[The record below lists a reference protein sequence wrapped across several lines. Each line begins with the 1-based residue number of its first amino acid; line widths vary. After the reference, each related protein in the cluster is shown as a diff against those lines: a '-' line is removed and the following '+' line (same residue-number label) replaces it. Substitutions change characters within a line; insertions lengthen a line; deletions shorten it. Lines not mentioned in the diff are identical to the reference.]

1 MRESNKSQQTPSRRI
16 INKKLHNLIKE
27 IQDFDSNLNY
37 GGCGAFAYLFAE
49 QLDKYHIPYTFL
61 VWNPSFMNKDGDYS
75 TEKYGPITKHRLK
88 KYFLTCCHIAIKINR
103 TVYNDM
109 SYHVDYTYVPRE
121 LNGYVKRNIAESIG
135 FGRQIWNDSFNISNL
150 WKIRNKLNNKFLSCT
165 EQL

>member
-1 MRESNKSQQTPSRRI
+1 MLNKSQQIPSRRI

-27 IQDFDSNLNY
+27 IQDFDPNLNW
-37 GGCGAFAYLFAE
+37 GGCGAFAYLLAE

-61 VWNPSFMNKDGDYS
+61 IWYPSFINKDGDDS
-75 TEKYGPITKHRLK
+75 TEKIKPVTKHRLK
-88 KYFLTCCHIAIKINR
+88 KYFLTCRHIAIKINR

-109 SYHVDYTYVPRE
+109 PHHVNYTYVPRE
-121 LNGYVKRNIAESIG
+121 LNGYVKRNIVESVG
-135 FGRQIWNDSFNISNL
+135 FGRQIWNDEFNISNL